1 MFSGRWVLAMAMA
14 YPKLSA
20 AMLCGQIVANHVTPA
35 PGWQMPG
42 NTVHRVHIYI
52 YIYALIYTYR
62 FGRGVSGVEG
72 STHNFAV
79 ALPRPLLSFHF
90 A

>member
-42 NTVHRVHIYI
+42 NTVHMLT
-52 YIYALIYTYR
+52 YALIYTYR